1 LQGRKSIETIAMLNE
16 TNDGV
21 LLEMIS
27 KKDDQAFDLLYKI
40 YWDPLLNYAT
50 QFLKD
55 GDSGEEVVQDLFVHL
70 HSRHSPLKIHT
81 SVSSYLYTALRNRI
95 LNHERNKAVYKKHI
109 SIASKG
115 NSESNNNVEQFINL
129 AELRKGIDQS
139 VKQMPAKYREV
150 YVLHDRH
157 QYSTRK
163 IAALLNRPVDTVEKQ
178 LRKAFA
184 LLRGDLKNS
193 ILDR

>member
-1 LQGRKSIETIAMLNE
+1 MRNE
-16 TNDGV
+16 TNDGA

-27 KKDDQAFDLLYKI
+27 KRDDQAFDLLYKK

-50 QFLKD
+50 HYLKD
-55 GDSGEEVVQDLFVHL
+55 EDSGEEVVQDLFVHL
-70 HSRHSPLKIHT
+70 HSRHSPLKIRT

-109 SIASKG
+109 SIASQA
-115 NSESNNNVEQFINL
+115 NADSNNNVEQFINL
-129 AELRKGIDQS
+129 AELRKGIDQA
-139 VKQMPAKYREV
+139 VRQMPVKYREV

-157 QYSTRK
+157 HYTTK
-163 IAALLNRPVDTVEKQ
+163 MIASLLNRPVDTVEKQ

-184 LLRGDLKNS
+184 LLRGGLKNS